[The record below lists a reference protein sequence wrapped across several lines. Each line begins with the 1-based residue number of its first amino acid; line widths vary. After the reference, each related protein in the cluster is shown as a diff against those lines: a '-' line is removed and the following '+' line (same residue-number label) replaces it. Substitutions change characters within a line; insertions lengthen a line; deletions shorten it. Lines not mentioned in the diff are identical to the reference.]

1 METGPPVSVPKSK
14 DELMAD
20 VRAGRLLMKDY
31 KAQVAQLMKADPLY
45 VRWEDAANRSPVAP
59 MSGEVRVMFTEPGS
73 LGLKL
78 VEDAAGTGG
87 VHLTGTNAGT
97 QAHRHSGHRQA
108 AETVLAVQADEE
120 TQVARTAAPARGG
133 GAAGGGRLDAVGM
146 QRLQREDEAE
156 LLMAAEVADEQ
167 AVSSQ
172 PPPAD
177 YRNGAAGV
185 AQMTSAEELAQAS
198 GAPRPSRKEQLGAS
212 FMVPSE
218 GEPPAL
224 MAQALDDSSLRE
236 RLQTQKKRKLT
247 REAEDAGVPEDQL
260 DEAEDSSDPK
270 AALIELIVAA
280 TRAKALSSAPPVDAT
295 IPMEPE
301 PESMPA
307 RRDDATASY
316 RQMEAMARARVKLA
330 AGGGGSGKLN
340 IKERLDKGEWKQY
353 EASHTNWWQ
362 TDMAEQVNRLRAAAR
377 IRDSLPEDTKKEIQ
391 DLYPQLVVL
400 GDGNT
405 GKSTVL
411 NRFAEF
417 AFSAVTDGVCTRR
430 PVRLQLRPVLA
441 EHRKVMEDE
450 GLLAICTMEDK
461 EDQYIKEFKFRKL
474 DREADE
480 DKLRRAVE
488 DRASE
493 AAQQDGTAGAY
504 DRQYIEEELVITIE
518 ADQMIYFDLLDLPG
532 LDNSSKMPK
541 KMVRHYINQ
550 DTLAQTFV
558 LIFAEHREGDTQL
571 MHR

>member
-1 METGPPVSVPKSK
+1 ME
-14 DELMAD
+14 
-20 VRAGRLLMKDY
+20 
-31 KAQVAQLMKADPLY
+31 
-45 VRWEDAANRSPVAP
+45 
-59 MSGEVRVMFTEPGS
+59 
-73 LGLKL
+73 
-78 VEDAAGTGG
+78 
-87 VHLTGTNAGT
+87 
-97 QAHRHSGHRQA
+97 
-108 AETVLAVQADEE
+108 
-120 TQVARTAAPARGG
+120 
-133 GAAGGGRLDAVGM
+133 
-146 QRLQREDEAE
+146 
-156 LLMAAEVADEQ
+156 
-167 AVSSQ
+167 
-172 PPPAD
+172 
-177 YRNGAAGV
+177 
-185 AQMTSAEELAQAS
+185 
-198 GAPRPSRKEQLGAS
+198 
-212 FMVPSE
+212 PSE

-224 MAQALDDSSLRE
+224 TAQFDQWDDRSLRAE
-236 RLQTQKKRKLT
+236 LQMQTRRKLAGQ
-247 REAEDAGVPEDQL
+247 AEDAGVPEVQI
-260 DEAEDSSDPK
+260 DEAEGSSDAK

-280 TRAKALSSAPPVDAT
+280 TRANALNSARQ
-295 IPMEPE
+295 EPE
-301 PESMPA
+301 AKRLAE
-307 RRDDATASY
+307 
-316 RQMEAMARARVKLA
+316 MEAKVA
-330 AGGGGSGKLN
+330 AGGGSVTLN

-377 IRDSLPEDTKKEIQ
+377 IRDSLPEDTKEEIQ

-441 EHRKVMEDE
+441 KHRKVMEDE

-461 EDQYIKEFKFRKL
+461 EDQCIEVFKFRKL

-488 DRASE
+488 ARASE
-493 AAQQDGTAGAY
+493 AALQDGTADAY

-532 LDNSSKMPK
+532 LDNSSQMPK